1 MNSPIVF
8 GSCNDVNVQNALDED
23 RNPVN
28 FTILREK
35 AILEGINGFAICAYH
50 NCLSQIVQRTFTYQK
65 ISKILSV

>member
-1 MNSPIVF
+1 MMYTYFNRVRKYSRKMVKLT
-8 GSCNDVNVQNALDED
+8 G
-23 RNPVN
+23 NPVN

-65 ISKILSV
+65 ISKILNV

>member
-1 MNSPIVF
+1 MMHTYFNRVRKYPRKMVKLT
-8 GSCNDVNVQNALDED
+8 G
-23 RNPVN
+23 NPVN

>member
-1 MNSPIVF
+1 MMHTYFNRVRKYSRKMVKLT
-8 GSCNDVNVQNALDED
+8 G
-23 RNPVN
+23 NPVN